1 MVADESCHCGC
12 ALATWAEGDIRNP
25 VGIIGCGSHLPP
37 RVVPN
42 EEVAAAA
49 GVTAAWIEE
58 RTGIRSRRFAD
69 ESQAASDLAAI
80 ACEEALED
88 AGITAADV
96 SVIVVATSTPD
107 SPQPPTA
114 CVLQH
119 RIGAHRAAAFDVNA
133 VCSGF
138 VFALDVA
145 RRMVDSGGFALV
157 VGVDLYSRIIDP
169 ADRRTAVLFG
179 DGAGAVVLGPSATG
193 SIHGVRL
200 ASFGAHQ
207 DLIRVPAGGSRIP
220 PSKESLLSGEHYFQ
234 MNGRAVREFV
244 KQEVPAA
251 VQDFIGHLPV
261 NAGAVKHF
269 IPHQANQVMLRELV
283 TELGLPN
290 VRMHETVAEFGNT
303 GAASIPVTLAAA
315 RNEIQRG
322 DDVLLTA
329 FGGGMAMGLALV
341 RW

>member
-12 ALATWAEGDIRNP
+12 ALATWAEGDNRNP
-25 VGIIGCGSHLPP
+25 VGIIGCGSYLPP
-37 RVVPN
+37 RVVSN

-49 GVTAAWIEE
+49 GVPPGWIEE
-58 RTGIRSRRFAD
+58 RTGILSRRFAD
-69 ESQAASDLAAI
+69 EDQAASDLAAH
-80 ACEEALED
+80 ACAEALED

-96 SVIVVATSTPD
+96 SVIVLATSTPD

-119 RIGAHRAAAFDVNA
+119 RIGAHGAAAFDVNA

-145 RRMVDSGGFALV
+145 RRMVADGGFALV
-157 VGVDLYSRIIDP
+157 VGVDVYSRIIDP

-193 SIHGVRL
+193 AIHGVRL
-200 ASFGAHQ
+200 ASFGSHRE
-207 DLIRVPAGGSRIP
+207 LIGVPAGGSRIP
-220 PSKESLLSGEHYFQ
+220 PSKESLLAGEHYFQ

-244 KQEVPAA
+244 KQEVPGA
-251 VQDFIGHLPV
+251 VHDFIGHLPV
-261 NAGAVKHF
+261 RADAVRHF
-269 IPHQANQVMLRELV
+269 IPHQANRIMLGELA
-283 TELGLPN
+283 TEIGLPN
-290 VRMHETVAEFGNT
+290 ARMHETVREFGNT

-315 RNEIQRG
+315 RGEIARG

-329 FGGGMAMGLALV
+329 FGGGMALGLALV